1 MNQHK
6 PALFVVC
13 IAPQAIEW
21 FFNGHLEAL
30 RDRYR
35 VTVLTN
41 LGLFPE
47 LTKTDGVNYIS
58 IPSERAISVFKDM
71 VSLFVIGKIIVSIR
85 PKTVI
90 GLSSK
95 SSLLSLPLSRMFGV
109 RDRVHIFQG
118 QVWANFSGL
127 KKQVFKMLDRFIWSC
142 TTKGLCVS
150 ESERIFLINSGIVN
164 KEGRLPAVLGAG
176 SICGVRP
183 SIVLAAKKYSS
194 QLRQAKTKDNLA
206 LGYVGRIHPDKGID
220 LLFEI
225 CRELKLRFGLDHS
238 LTIAGPVDGIERG
251 SLINKANQLG
261 GIGVDVK
268 LIPELISPEIIYPRL
283 DLLVIPSSREGF
295 CNAVIE
301 AAVFGVPSI
310 GSDIPGLRDSI
321 AHNRTGILSE
331 RDAVAFAEAIKG
343 AWSDGRVA
351 QLGREARSRAKKEF
365 SHECVI
371 SLFVQFIEERGSN
384 DPVF

>member
-1 MNQHK
+1 MNHNK
-6 PALFVVC
+6 PDLFVVC

-21 FFNGHLEAL
+21 FFNGHVEAL
-30 RDRYR
+30 RTLYN
-35 VTVLTN
+35 VTVFTN
-41 LGLFPE
+41 LSLFPN
-47 LTKTDGVNYIS
+47 LTKIDEVTYVS
-58 IPSERAISVFKDM
+58 ILSERRISVFQDL
-71 VSLFVIGKIIVSIR
+71 VSLCIVGKNIVARHPQI
-85 PKTVI
+85 VI

-95 SSLLSLPLSRMFGV
+95 SSLLSLPLGRLFGV
-109 RDRVHIFQG
+109 KDRIHIFQG
-118 QVWANFSGL
+118 QVWANFTGF
-127 KKQVFKMLDRFIWSC
+127 KKLTFKMLDRFIWSC
-142 TTKGLCVS
+142 SKRGLCVS
-150 ESERIFLINSGIVN
+150 ESERIFLISSGIVN
-164 KEGRLPAVLGAG
+164 KAGRLPEVLGAG

-183 SIVLAAKKYSS
+183 SIVLAANKHSR
-194 QLRQAKTKDNLA
+194 QLRRSKAEDKPA
-206 LGYVGRIHPDKGID
+206 LGYLGRIHPDKGID
-220 LLFEI
+220 LLFKI
-225 CRELKLRFGLDHS
+225 CRELKLSFGLDHS